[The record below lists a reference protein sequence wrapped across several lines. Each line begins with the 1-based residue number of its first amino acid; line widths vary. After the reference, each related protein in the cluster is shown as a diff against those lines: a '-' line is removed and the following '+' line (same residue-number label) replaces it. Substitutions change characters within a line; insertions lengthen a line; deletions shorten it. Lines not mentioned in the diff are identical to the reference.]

1 MNNFDRQEREN
12 GSLSITTRFL
22 ELYMVYIYSI
32 LYMAKTH
39 KRTERLYPYN
49 FFLTNSKNLRSILV
63 IAYVVCVPV
72 LSSVDDK
79 GHSRIIGKKRV
90 YIFIFWTEIYPTLV
104 LILLSNSTLFL
115 EECSYLLGRE
125 TLPLYHLA
133 RF

>member
-1 MNNFDRQEREN
+1 MNSFDRQEREN

-22 ELYMVYIYSI
+22 ELYMVYIYLI

-39 KRTERLYPYN
+39 KRIERLYSYH
-49 FFLTNSKNLRSILV
+49 FSYSKNLRSILV
-63 IAYVVCVPV
+63 IAYVVRVPV

-104 LILLSNSTLFL
+104 LILLSN
-115 EECSYLLGRE
+115 
-125 TLPLYHLA
+125 
-133 RF
+133 